1 MALVKPKNIRLE
13 MRCHIVGS
21 RFPMATRGKVETI
34 LVRAVRYVRV
44 IRKSRKI
51 CHKPLQSQDSLMKAR
66 KRGRQ
71 DEALL
76 RAYVF
81 AALFRAW
88 MIGFDEYPKI
98 NNKGSAASPFVIF
111 AETVLQ
117 RLGIG
122 KVEDH
127 LEEFRSYRKK
137 LFVASGFRVIR
148 GKVI

>member
-1 MALVKPKNIRLE
+1 MALTQPKNIRLE
-13 MRCHIVGS
+13 MRRHIAN
-21 RFPMATRGKVETI
+21 RHFPIHTRPAVEDI
-34 LVRAVRYVRV
+34 LVRVVRYFRV
-44 IRKSRKI
+44 IRQSRKI
-51 CHKPLQSQDSLMKAR
+51 CHKPLRSQDLLLKAR
-66 KRGRQ
+66 GRGRE

-88 MIGFDEYPKI
+88 MMGFGEYPKI
-98 NNKGSAASPFVIF
+98 NNKGHAKTPFMFF

-122 KVEDH
+122 KIEDH

>member
-1 MALVKPKNIRLE
+1 MALAQPKNIRLE
-13 MRCHIVGS
+13 MRCHIAN
-21 RFPMATRGKVETI
+21 RHFPIRTRPAVEKL

-51 CHKPLQSQDSLMKAR
+51 CYEPLQSQDPLLKAR
-66 KRGRQ
+66 ERGRQ

-81 AALFRAW
+81 SALFRAW
-88 MIGFDEYPKI
+88 MMGFDEYPKI
-98 NNKGSAASPFVIF
+98 NNKGYEASPFVIF

-122 KVEDH
+122 NIEDH

-137 LFVASGFRVIR
+137 LFVDSGFRVIR

>member
-1 MALVKPKNIRLE
+1 MALAQPKNIRLE
-13 MRCHIVGS
+13 MRRHIAS
-21 RFPMATRGKVETI
+21 SHFPIGTRPTVEDI

-44 IRKSRKI
+44 IRQSRKI

-66 KRGRQ
+66 VRGRQ

-81 AALFRAW
+81 AALFRVW
-88 MIGFDEYPKI
+88 MMGFNEYPKI
-98 NNKGSAASPFVIF
+98 NNKRSAASPFVIF

-122 KVEDH
+122 KIEDH
-127 LEEFRSYRKK
+127 LEEFRSYRRKV
-137 LFVASGFRVIR
+137 LIASGFRVVR

>member
-1 MALVKPKNIRLE
+1 MALAQPKNIRLE
-13 MRCHIVGS
+13 MRRHIVSS
-21 RFPMATRGKVETI
+21 RFPMATRGKVENI
-34 LVRAVRYVRV
+34 LVRAARYVRV
-44 IRKSRKI
+44 IRQSRKI
-51 CHKPLQSQDSLMKAR
+51 CHELLQSQDPLMKAR

-81 AALFRAW
+81 AALFRVW

-122 KVEDH
+122 KIEDH

-137 LFVASGFRVIR
+137 VFIASGVTVIR

>member
-1 MALVKPKNIRLE
+1 MALAQPKNIRLE
-13 MRCHIVGS
+13 MRRHIAN
-21 RFPMATRGKVETI
+21 RHFPIGTRPAVEKL

-51 CHKPLQSQDSLMKAR
+51 CHKPLQSQDSLIKAR

-76 RAYVF
+76 RADVF
-81 AALFRAW
+81 AALFRVW
-88 MIGFDEYPKI
+88 MMGFDEYPKI
-98 NNKGSAASPFVIF
+98 NNKGYATTPFVIF

-122 KVEDH
+122 KIEDH

-137 LFVASGFRVIR
+137 LFVDSGFRVIR